1 MKRILAALL
10 LLGLLGFGVFGLLAT
25 FEPDAPGTSH
35 LPWKIGYAM
44 LSLGCLAGLVR
55 LQWRR

>member
-10 LLGLLGFGVFGLLAT
+10 LLGLLGFGVFG